1 MEIKW
6 TVHGMVTGWT
16 FVLSFKLLF
25 NRSLKIRQW
34 DGVSFM
40 MQYDINVGTLEQ
52 HSEPTRSLYTEIIRW
67 IRIYLSKSTK
77 NSLST

>member
-1 MEIKW
+1 
-6 TVHGMVTGWT
+6 
-16 FVLSFKLLF
+16 
-25 NRSLKIRQW
+25 
-34 DGVSFM
+34 M